1 MMIVVPN
8 PTLLDNHQD
17 QLAVALEEMGY
28 LRAANVELV
37 LFSYESQRLMRMLD
51 YRNLVKVLEEF
62 DPSTI
67 KPFPQFDGSRFA
79 RIVDEVMGFT

>member
-1 MMIVVPN
+1 MVVVPN

-37 LFSYESQRLMRMLD
+37 LFSYESQRLMRMLIYWGLQKPGQG
-51 YRNLVKVLEEF
+51 YR
-62 DPSTI
+62 
-67 KPFPQFDGSRFA
+67 
-79 RIVDEVMGFT
+79 RI